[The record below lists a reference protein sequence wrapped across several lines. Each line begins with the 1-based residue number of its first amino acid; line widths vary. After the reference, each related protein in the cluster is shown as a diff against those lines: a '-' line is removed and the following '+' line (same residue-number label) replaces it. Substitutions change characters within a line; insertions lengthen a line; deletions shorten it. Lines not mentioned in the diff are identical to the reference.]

1 MKSLSHS
8 CKNRILYI
16 YIAAT
21 ALFFL
26 SIAVSLFLG
35 STRITLN
42 DIKGAISGIF
52 GTSSGGKLSP
62 GERIFLYV
70 RIPRTAACVV
80 SGSAL
85 AAAGAVIQNVLANKL
100 ASPGIIGVNAGAGF
114 AVTLCT
120 ALGIYSGWP
129 LFSMAFLGAFSA
141 VMILCAIA
149 GKWGASRGTV
159 ILIGAALNSLF
170 NAFSDTI
177 ISFKPEVGLTSGDF
191 KIGSFSGVTYAK
203 IFPAALIVIF
213 SLIILV
219 TLSNELDV
227 LTLGDDTAKGLGLDS
242 KKMRVIFLILA
253 AALSGA
259 AVSLA
264 GLLSFVGLLVPHAVR
279 RLGAYS
285 SKHLVPLSALFGAGF
300 VTVSDTVARTAF
312 SPYEIPVGIIMAFLG
327 APFFLFLLVSGR
339 GGH

>member
-1 MKSLSHS
+1 MKRLSH
-8 CKNRILYI
+8 CFKNRTALLYI
-16 YIAAT
+16 LAAV
-21 ALFFL
+21 LFFL
-26 SIAVSLFLG
+26 SIAVSLLIG
-35 STRITLN
+35 STKITLN
-42 DIKGAISGIF
+42 DIKGAF
-52 GTSSGGKLSP
+52 SGGKLGP

-70 RIPRTAACVV
+70 RIPRTLACVV
-80 SGSAL
+80 AGAAL
-85 AAAGAVIQNVLANKL
+85 ASAGAVIQNVLANKL
-100 ASPGIIGVNAGAGF
+100 ASPGIIGVNSGAGF

-129 LFSMAFLGAFSA
+129 LFSMAFLGAFIA
-141 VMILCAIA
+141 VMLLLAIA

-177 ISFKPEVGLTSGDF
+177 ISFNPEVGLTSGDF
-191 KIGSFSGVTYAK
+191 KIGSFSGVTYSK

-213 SLIILV
+213 SLVILI
-219 TLSNELDV
+219 TLTNELDI

-242 KKMRVIFLILA
+242 KKMRLIFLALS

-300 VTVSDTVARTAF
+300 VTVSDAVARTAF